1 MHEQMEQGRIKPIG
15 GSTKENLHLV
25 SVSFLDASLTEYY
38 KEEIVSVLI
47 QFVLHIYIAY
57 RTLVFL

>member
-47 QFVLHIYIAY
+47 QFVLHIYI
-57 RTLVFL
+57 